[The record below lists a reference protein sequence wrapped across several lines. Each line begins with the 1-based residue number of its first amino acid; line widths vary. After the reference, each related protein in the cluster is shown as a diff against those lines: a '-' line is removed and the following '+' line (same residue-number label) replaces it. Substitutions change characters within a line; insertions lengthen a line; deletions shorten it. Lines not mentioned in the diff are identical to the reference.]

1 MATPKRTKF
10 QREADLQKIAGL
22 YLTGKTQ
29 DAIAQEL
36 GVTQQQISYDLKTI
50 QERWRKS
57 ALVDL
62 NEAKQRELERID
74 VLEREYWQAWEAS
87 KGEQSRS
94 TASKTG
100 DVSRA
105 QVVKYESAG
114 DPRFLAGVQWCVEQR
129 CKILGLLA
137 PAKNEVMGEG
147 GGPVTFRVVYER
159 KRGPDGSPDNAA

>member
-74 VLEREYWQAWEAS
+74 VLEREYWQAWENS

-94 TASKTG
+94 TASKAGEAT
-100 DVSRA
+100 RA
-105 QVVKYESAG
+105 QVVKFESAG

-129 CKILGLLA
+129 CKILGLHA
-137 PAKNEVMGEG
+137 AVKSEVS
-147 GGPVTFRVVYER
+147 
-159 KRGPDGSPDNAA
+159 GPDGGALEVVIRYADVDHNAT

>member
-10 QREADLQKIAGL
+10 QREADLQKITGL

-87 KGEQSRS
+87 KGEQQRS

-100 DVSRA
+100 DVARA
-105 QVVKYESAG
+105 VVAAG
-114 DPRFLAGVQWCVEQR
+114 GVAWVRRE
-129 CKILGLLA
+129 
-137 PAKNEVMGEG
+137 
-147 GGPVTFRVVYER
+147 
-159 KRGPDGSPDNAA
+159 